1 MNRDPQVVSDIALE
15 PSTTSDESRV
25 LALLESRLGER
36 VPVYE
41 VEAAGRLQ
49 YAARVHSLRH
59 IYGYAI
65 VNGQSGKTSE
75 GRKKT
80 WFAPIGR
87 LTLCQRAN
95 LENLCRR
102 KRMRY
107 SRALV
112 EVFPEAGTYLTR
124 DDRDKTGPMRNY
136 PALPVLSTPPFPQSS
151 PLVKESY
158 GV

>member
-1 MNRDPQVVSDIALE
+1 VNRDPQVVSDITLE
-15 PSTTSDESRV
+15 PSATSDESRV

-80 WFAPIGR
+80 WFALIGR
-87 LTLCQRAN
+87 LTLCQRAT

-102 KRMRY
+102 KRRY

-112 EVFPEAGTYLTR
+112 EVFPEAGTYLSR
-124 DDRDKTGPMRNY
+124 GDRDKTCPMRNY
-136 PALPVLSTPPFPQSS
+136 PAPQVLSTPPSPQLG